1 MDSVSASRHDT
12 DIALGPPQRRA
23 VLAALLLNAGRTVGI
38 DQLIGAVWDDRPPG
52 KAPATL
58 HVHVSALRR
67 ALEIDRNPHE
77 PSRIIRSV
85 DRGYLVDPDDIEL
98 DVSRFRQALTEADQA
113 RTRGDLVRAVD
124 LLRSALER
132 FHTAALPG
140 VPGPFAA
147 QHRDIL
153 AEQRLAAYLDLVELN
168 LLSQPDSIVD
178 HDLTELVAT
187 HPYHE
192 RLLAM
197 HMRVLQHN
205 GRRADALAAYTL
217 ARRTLVT
224 DLGVEPGAELRR
236 LQQRLLAGD
245 TGGPVTAPRLVVG
258 QRATTVAEPEL
269 GRPPRQPWL
278 LGRDGVLAELIDAL
292 TRPVGRN
299 APVVVLH
306 GIAGLGKTATAVWA
320 AQEATDRFPGGR
332 FFLPADADPEHS
344 TAVLRRA
351 ERVGG
356 ALLIIDDVTP
366 AADVRPGLPLR
377 PDVTVLITSRSRC
390 RLLPLAR
397 RIGLP
402 PLRPDSA
409 GELFRTVVGGQRCDR
424 EPDAVKRLVSA
435 SAGVPSV
442 LLSLADLLSRRPEWS
457 ITDYA
462 DHLADDDGDWSLN
475 VHLRPLFDRG
485 YAELDQLQA
494 KVFRMAALPRDRQ
507 PTAVSIAAMT
517 QWPLERVEL
526 LLEDLVDRS
535 MLTGRAPG
543 EYGFPPLLHRY
554 ALERALRVETADDLA
569 RVRQRLAAHV
579 AAKAPVRTGHGS
591 DAA

>member
-1 MDSVSASRHDT
+1 MLDSVSARRSDT
-12 DIALGPPQRRA
+12 DIVLGPPQRRA
-23 VLAALLLNAGRTVGI
+23 VLAVLLINAGRAVGTE
-38 DQLIGAVWDDRPPG
+38 QLIDAVWGDHAPR
-52 KAPATL
+52 KAPSTL

-67 ALEIDRNPHE
+67 ALESSRRPHE
-77 PSRIIRSV
+77 PSRVIRSV
-85 DRGYLVDPDDIEL
+85 DSGYLIDSDAIEL
-98 DVSRFRQALTEADQA
+98 DVFRFRREITEADQA
-113 RTRGDLVRAVD
+113 RTRGDLVRAAD
-124 LLRSALER
+124 LLRSALAV
-132 FHTAALPG
+132 FHTVALPG

-153 AEQRLAAYLDLVELN
+153 VEQRLAAHLDLVELN
-168 LLSQPDSIVD
+168 LLDQADTIVE
-178 HDLTELVAT
+178 HDLTELVAA

-197 HMRVLQHN
+197 HIRLLHHN
-205 GRRADALAAYTL
+205 GRRVDALAAYTS
-217 ARRTLVT
+217 ARRTLIA

-236 LQQRLLAGD
+236 LQQQLLVGD

-258 QRATTVAEPEL
+258 QSPVTAADPEL

-278 LGRDGVLAELIDAL
+278 LGQDGVLAELLDAL

-306 GIAGLGKTATAVWA
+306 GIAGMGKTATAVWA
-320 AQEATDRFPGGR
+320 AQEMTDRFPGGR

-344 TAVLRRA
+344 AAVLRKVERA
-351 ERVGG
+351 GG

-366 AADVRPGLPLR
+366 TADVRPGLPLS

-390 RLLPLAR
+390 RLLSLAR
-397 RIGLP
+397 RIALP

-409 GELFRTVVGGQRCDR
+409 GELFRMVVGGQRCDR
-424 EPDAVKRLVSA
+424 EPDAVRRLVSA

-442 LLSLADLLSRRPEWS
+442 LLSLAELLSRRPEWS
-457 ITDYA
+457 IADYA
-462 DHLADDDGDWSLN
+462 DRLAANGYWSLD

-485 YAELDQLQA
+485 YAELDEVQA
-494 KVFRMAALPRDRQ
+494 KVFRMAALSQDQP
-507 PTAVSIAAMT
+507 PTAASIAAMT
-517 QWPLERVEL
+517 TWPVERVEL

-535 MLTGRAPG
+535 MLAGLAPG

-554 ALERALRVETADDLA
+554 GLARARRVETADELA
-569 RVRQRLAAHV
+569 AARRRLADHV
-579 AAKAPVRTGHGS
+579 AGMSV
-591 DAA
+591 